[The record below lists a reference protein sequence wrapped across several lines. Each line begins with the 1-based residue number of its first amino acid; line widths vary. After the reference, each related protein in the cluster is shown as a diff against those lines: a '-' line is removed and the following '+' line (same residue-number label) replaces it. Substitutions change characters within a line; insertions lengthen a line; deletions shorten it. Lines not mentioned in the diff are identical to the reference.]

1 MPTILLIDDE
11 ARVGAALRFAL
22 EPHGFHVE
30 QVTSAAAGEAR
41 ARDAQ
46 PDCILLDVSLDDADG
61 LDVCRHLKSDPR
73 TAAIPLLLLTG
84 HVDPASVARGLEAGA
99 DDYVP
104 KPFTPRELR
113 ARIDAHLRRSA
124 TEGADD

>member
-1 MPTILLIDDE
+1 M
-11 ARVGAALRFAL
+11 GAALRFAL

-41 ARDAQ
+41 ARDTR
-46 PDCILLDVSLDDADG
+46 PDCILLDVSLNDADG
-61 LDVCRHLKSDPR
+61 LDVCRRLKSDPR

-124 TEGADD
+124 TGAADD